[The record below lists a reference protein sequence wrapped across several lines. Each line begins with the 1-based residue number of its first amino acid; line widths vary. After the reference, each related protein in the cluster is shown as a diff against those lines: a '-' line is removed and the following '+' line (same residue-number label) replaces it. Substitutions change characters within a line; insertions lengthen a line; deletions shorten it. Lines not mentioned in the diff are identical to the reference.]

1 VLCNPVEG
9 GLLEV
14 PELCPGSHDFS
25 LVHGFVL
32 LVGHSLER
40 LVLRG
45 GGGSRVCSLFCL
57 VLYPK
62 RAHFAS
68 LTLLANYW
76 GAQTV
81 GTLDQGTNHNLK
93 SIALN

>member
-45 GGGSRVCSLFCL
+45 GGGVQSVQPILPGP
-57 VLYPK
+57 VP
-62 RAHFAS
+62 
-68 LTLLANYW
+68 
-76 GAQTV
+76 
-81 GTLDQGTNHNLK
+81 
-93 SIALN
+93 